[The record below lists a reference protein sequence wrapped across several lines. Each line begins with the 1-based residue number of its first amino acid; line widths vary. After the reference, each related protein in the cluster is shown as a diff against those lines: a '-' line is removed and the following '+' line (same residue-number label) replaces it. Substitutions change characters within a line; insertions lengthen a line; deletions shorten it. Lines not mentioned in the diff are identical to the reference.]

1 MRQLNKFHVVC
12 ALALCSIFLSA
23 WFLLSHGY
31 YRRVLPANEL
41 VSDFHTAAT
50 TFDHR
55 LVVFGDSWSDNT
67 AGKLQGSVWTD
78 TLCSLFSCHQEN
90 LAQTARSLRGNYIG
104 SVVDNTE
111 LTGTLLNIY
120 KSPLADLKAQVSQW
134 AAAEHEA
141 VQRLAGDPA
150 VHQQQRANRTIVAI
164 SFGVWDVW
172 NLVGKGYEA
181 GRETV
186 DRSVGVIMEQLGV
199 LSQTLASSDLK
210 VILTLTPDVTFLPA
224 FRPVATQ
231 QIGRHKAAVKITE
244 YWNRQLRGAA
254 EKWDQGTIYLFDTN
268 AFLADLIRDWQLFAA
283 GIEEPNGLGK
293 NLEPGWENVEDACVE
308 SGQQLVMTSAEKRC
322 DDPDK
327 YLFWN
332 EMHMGPSAHRLMG
345 REVFHGIEEQ
355 WLR

>member
-1 MRQLNKFHVVC
+1 MRRLNKFHAVC
-12 ALALCSIFLSA
+12 ALAVCSIFLSA
-23 WFLLSHGY
+23 WFLISHGY
-31 YRRVLPANEL
+31 YRRVGPANEP
-41 VSDFHTAAT
+41 VSDFRTAAT
-50 TFDHR
+50 AFDHR
-55 LVVFGDSWSDNT
+55 LVVFGDSWSDNN

-120 KSPLADLKAQVSQW
+120 KSPLADFKAQVRQW

-141 VQRLAGDPA
+141 VQQLGGNEAAIQHR
-150 VHQQQRANRTIVAI
+150 QNRTILAV

-172 NLVGKGYEA
+172 NLLDKGYEA
-181 GRETV
+181 ASQTV
-186 DRSVGVIMEQLGV
+186 DRSVGVIMDQLSV
-199 LSQTLASSDLK
+199 LSQTLESNDLK
-210 VILTLTPDVTFLPA
+210 VILTLTPDVTFLPG

-231 QIGRHKAAVKITE
+231 HINRHKDAVKITE

-254 EKWDQGTIYLFDTN
+254 EKWDQGTIYLFDTS

-283 GIEEPNGLGK
+283 GIEEPTGLGK
-293 NLEPGWENVEDACVE
+293 NVEPGWENVEDACVE
-308 SGQQLVMTSAEKRC
+308 SSQQLVMTSTQKMC
-322 DDPDK
+322 DNPEK

-332 EMHMGPSAHRLMG
+332 DMHMGPSAHRLMG
-345 REVFHGIEEQ
+345 TEVFHGIEEK